1 MSDDEMNEEEL
12 RALLKPRRAPPQPR
26 VKGRWSIF
34 TEKDCRAFT
43 LALRERIPDVA
54 FLFTEDGDVRNS
66 HYELFQ
72 VDGLEECANQP
83 YQSADAVV
91 IVPESSRDVERLCAE
106 PLPKGINSLP
116 PCSFCLILTTKAYP
130 GTRPDGTTYES
141 RGLTNMYANYFPSDR
156 DTANFLA
163 RVWRIAGK
171 ITHNRW
177 DEVDE
182 QTGEILHENV
192 PGHWCGFDALRW
204 CQESKDRV
212 LEGRNRTSAGWSMP
226 DSPYYD

>member
-1 MSDDEMNEEEL
+1 MPNTDPDEEEL
-12 RALLKPRRAPPQPR
+12 RALLKPRRAPPQRR

-43 LALRERIPDVA
+43 LALRERIPSVA
-54 FLFTEDGDVRNS
+54 FLFDKKRAVGDKFFE
-66 HYELFQ
+66 YFQ

-83 YQSADAVV
+83 YAFANATVF
-91 IVPESSRDVERLCAE
+91 VPETAQDAKRICSE
-106 PLPKGINSLP
+106 PIPKGVSRLP
-116 PCSFCLILTTKAYP
+116 PCSFRLILTTQKFQR
-130 GTRPDGTTYES
+130 TRSDGTTYQS
-141 RGLTNMYANYFPSDR
+141 IGVTNMYANYFPSDR

-177 DEVDE
+177 DDIDVE
-182 QTGEILHENV
+182 TGEILYENF
-192 PGHWCGFDALRW
+192 PGRWCGFDALRW

-212 LEGRNRTSAGWSMP
+212 LEDSHRTSADWSMP